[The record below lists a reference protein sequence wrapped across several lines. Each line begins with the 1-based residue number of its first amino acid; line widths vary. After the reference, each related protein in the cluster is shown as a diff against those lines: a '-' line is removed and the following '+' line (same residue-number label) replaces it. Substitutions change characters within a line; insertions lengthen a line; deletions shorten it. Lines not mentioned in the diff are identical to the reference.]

1 MNSCQRRLAA
11 LLTCVTLIGGAAH
24 AQTATTEGK
33 VIDQSGVPV
42 IGASVV
48 EKGTTNGVMTDV
60 DGTFTIKVQTGKQL
74 EVSCIG
80 YLTVNVAAAPKLSIT
95 LQEDSQMLEETVVV
109 GYGTMKKTDVTGAM
123 VSVNS
128 ETLTQTPSNNV
139 VEALQGKAA
148 GVYITNGS
156 RPGEVGN
163 ITIRGVNTI
172 GKDLNSKN
180 APLIVID
187 GVVAHSVGL
196 EMLNPQD
203 IESIEIL
210 KDASATAVYGAMGGN
225 GVVLVSTNRGKSG
238 RFSLNYS
245 GTFTAEKIY
254 DKVPMMDSG
263 ETMEWRRWAYYYA
276 GLTDIPGD
284 QPNIDVDRAL
294 LPVKGFSETAW
305 ANILQ
310 GWGLTLQE
318 YNDGKRSTT
327 WDPSKVTTTDWT
339 QYTDRVGI
347 TQEHSISASGGTD
360 KMKSY
365 VSLGYLDNKGTTRG
379 QEYKRY
385 TFRTSVD
392 ITPIKWFTLGGAIN
406 LTHSDQEYGVDN
418 SGGASDSLPGSLHA
432 RALTLFP
439 YGVPYDSDGKRV
451 LYPDG
456 NDQNPTVVD
465 EEGKVAISY
474 LSYDASASFYASLDF
489 GKMWEPL
496 KGLTFKSQFG
506 PQIKF
511 RQGYKYMSEDSANRL
526 QKGLDLVTSSARKR
540 FSWTLDNMLY
550 YNRSFDKHSV
560 NLTFLQEA
568 MYNMNTQLYSMQG
581 YGIALG
587 KVGMAMTQKW
597 WGLNGSSYT
606 RDGEPS
612 FNSLEE
618 SQLASYM
625 VRGSYS
631 YDNRYLLT
639 LSYRYDGASQLGSG
653 RKWQGFPSVALGWRL
668 DQESFLKD
676 VSWISELK
684 LRAGWGKT
692 GNYSVGLYSTKDNLT
707 SAVLSFGSEGS
718 TVYYTPNSFANRSIT
733 WETTDQYNIG
743 VDFSVL
749 RGRISGVLD
758 LYKNYTNGLIF
769 PVTLPSASGKTSTNA
784 NVGKTEN
791 HGFDFTVNT
800 TNISTR
806 DFSWKSSLN
815 LDFNTSKIVE
825 LQNGK
830 QDMVDDKLFI
840 GQPISVAYGYESL
853 GIWGDSPE
861 DLAEIAKFNANG
873 MNFAPGKTRIKDLN
887 GDYKIDANNDRVV
900 LGNTRPKWNMGFNN
914 TLRWK
919 NLQLDI
925 FMFGSMGYFLQTGNG
940 QTTAGPSRVI
950 NYYTENNKNSTYQR
964 PFWAVESS
972 DDSYAGYLIQQRH
985 NGFLKVRQISLGYF
999 VPEKFVK
1006 AAGLKSLKLSAQ
1018 LKNPFSVFDTAFWMD
1033 SDTYSAFSTKGLV
1046 FGLNVGF

>member
-148 GVYITNGS
+148 GVYITNGN

-360 KMKSY
+360 KMKS
-365 VSLGYLDNKGTTRG
+365 LR
-379 QEYKRY
+379 
-385 TFRTSVD
+385 
-392 ITPIKWFTLGGAIN
+392 
-406 LTHSDQEYGVDN
+406 
-418 SGGASDSLPGSLHA
+418 LPGI
-432 RALTLFP
+432 P
-439 YGVPYDSDGKRV
+439 
-451 LYPDG
+451 
-456 NDQNPTVVD
+456 
-465 EEGKVAISY
+465 
-474 LSYDASASFYASLDF
+474 
-489 GKMWEPL
+489 
-496 KGLTFKSQFG
+496 
-506 PQIKF
+506 
-511 RQGYKYMSEDSANRL
+511 
-526 QKGLDLVTSSARKR
+526 
-540 FSWTLDNMLY
+540 
-550 YNRSFDKHSV
+550 
-560 NLTFLQEA
+560 
-568 MYNMNTQLYSMQG
+568 
-581 YGIALG
+581 
-587 KVGMAMTQKW
+587 
-597 WGLNGSSYT
+597 
-606 RDGEPS
+606 
-612 FNSLEE
+612 
-618 SQLASYM
+618 
-625 VRGSYS
+625 
-631 YDNRYLLT
+631 
-639 LSYRYDGASQLGSG
+639 
-653 RKWQGFPSVALGWRL
+653 
-668 DQESFLKD
+668 
-676 VSWISELK
+676 
-684 LRAGWGKT
+684 
-692 GNYSVGLYSTKDNLT
+692 
-707 SAVLSFGSEGS
+707 
-718 TVYYTPNSFANRSIT
+718 
-733 WETTDQYNIG
+733 
-743 VDFSVL
+743 
-749 RGRISGVLD
+749 
-758 LYKNYTNGLIF
+758 
-769 PVTLPSASGKTSTNA
+769 
-784 NVGKTEN
+784 
-791 HGFDFTVNT
+791 
-800 TNISTR
+800 
-806 DFSWKSSLN
+806 
-815 LDFNTSKIVE
+815 
-825 LQNGK
+825 
-830 QDMVDDKLFI
+830 
-840 GQPISVAYGYESL
+840 
-853 GIWGDSPE
+853 
-861 DLAEIAKFNANG
+861 
-873 MNFAPGKTRIKDLN
+873 
-887 GDYKIDANNDRVV
+887 
-900 LGNTRPKWNMGFNN
+900 
-914 TLRWK
+914 
-919 NLQLDI
+919 
-925 FMFGSMGYFLQTGNG
+925 
-940 QTTAGPSRVI
+940 
-950 NYYTENNKNSTYQR
+950 
-964 PFWAVESS
+964 
-972 DDSYAGYLIQQRH
+972 
-985 NGFLKVRQISLGYF
+985 
-999 VPEKFVK
+999 
-1006 AAGLKSLKLSAQ
+1006 
-1018 LKNPFSVFDTAFWMD
+1018 
-1033 SDTYSAFSTKGLV
+1033 
-1046 FGLNVGF
+1046 